1 MILDLSTIL
10 AMMDVAGTGFMQAA
24 GWLVIIGV
32 PVLIIGIIAVMVF
45 AGHSFKKYKPTDPTE
60 KTEETKKDDE

>member
-1 MILDLSTIL
+1 MMTLNLSMLL
-10 AMMDVAGTGFMQAA
+10 AMMDVAGTRFMQAV

-45 AGHSFKKYKPTDPTE
+45 AGHSFKKYKPTE